1 MEIYGKLGPHI
12 PKWQWNYPSCRQW
25 GWTMSASPLIPLLWG
40 FWKLHTN
47 DAQLRYWRTCFR
59 ESSKIEIL
67 CKIISTKFFCFFL
80 MKMTSS
86 VTQPLLL
93 QTTLLGAE
101 QRKPHEAYFQ
111 AVACLFRLPQL
122 VSARAEFDATCW
134 RRLVVSK
141 MNHSSIQT
149 DDYRGSLYLCI
160 YLLVLV
166 FSIRPGNIKCFKSSN
181 ENRTRNGFPK

>member
-134 RRLVVSK
+134 RRFGGVQDESQFNPNWWLPRKSLFVYLFIGSSFFHLDRKHK
-141 MNHSSIQT
+141 MFQK
-149 DDYRGSLYLCI
+149 
-160 YLLVLV
+160 
-166 FSIRPGNIKCFKSSN
+166 F
-181 ENRTRNGFPK
+181 